1 MGEREKNID
10 YRLRAV
16 VTYGRFVGVLCRHNE
31 NDKKT
36 GRGEA
41 RVSQ

>member
-16 VTYGRFVGVLCRHNE
+16 VTYGRFVGILCRH